1 MKQTNMR
8 LAQEI
13 SNSLKKIKSG
23 SSLQKKDSLAK
34 LKLHFKIEEDEKW
47 VATKLRMMLFK
58 EGANLELFQLQ
69 LSEKTKPDR
78 EEKEEKNIQKDTS
91 LKKTSRVNRCF
102 DVPAASKQGMRK
114 PRLSPEEKQLMKL
127 RSQPLPQV
135 METPIFQISK
145 EEFLGDFNL
154 VKKQGLLITSAS
166 QTLNV
171 GEGQKNT
178 KHFHSKSDC
187 QKEQNTFKVNVL
199 KALSSG
205 RN

>member
-1 MKQTNMR
+1 MK
-8 LAQEI
+8 LAREI
-13 SNSLKKIKSG
+13 SNTIKKMKST
-23 SSLQKKDSLAK
+23 SWQKQEYLSKV
-34 LKLHFKIEEDEKW
+34 KLHFKIEEAEKW
-47 VATKLRMMLFK
+47 IVTKLRMMLFK
-58 EGANLELFQLQ
+58 EGANLDLFQLQ
-69 LSEKTKPDR
+69 LPANPKLEMQK
-78 EEKEEKNIQKDTS
+78 KEESNNQKDRV
-91 LKKTSRVNRCF
+91 LKKTSRINRSL
-102 DVPAASKQGMRK
+102 DVLVSSKKGMRK

-145 EEFLGDFNL
+145 EEFLSDFNL